1 MVKHNNEI
9 PHQHFKKDWQG
20 YVIISFYAAFIVR
33 VFENA
38 RRIAFI
44 FSLFSL
50 YAREPRSLTNFHL
63 FSYYRNCSQSF
74 VRTWFNQAGR
84 KKSRRIGT
92 FTWLLF
98 ESARRVWCVRV
109 HFRPSTFSLQSEKQS
124 PFAIFTSSFAEMT
137 LDSVGLCSFR

>member
-1 MVKHNNEI
+1 
-9 PHQHFKKDWQG
+9 
-20 YVIISFYAAFIVR
+20 
-33 VFENA
+33 
-38 RRIAFI
+38 
-44 FSLFSL
+44 
-50 YAREPRSLTNFHL
+50 
-63 FSYYRNCSQSF
+63 

-98 ESARRVWCVRV
+98 ESARRVWSVRV